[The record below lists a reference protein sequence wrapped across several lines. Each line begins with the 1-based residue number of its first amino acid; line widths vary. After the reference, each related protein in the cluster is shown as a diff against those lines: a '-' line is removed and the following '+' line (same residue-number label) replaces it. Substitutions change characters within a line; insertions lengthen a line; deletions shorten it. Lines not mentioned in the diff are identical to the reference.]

1 MLKDNKCKI
10 LAYLRASTDKQ
21 EVMHQKY
28 EILEYARNNDL
39 RVDEYIEVT
48 ISSTKNSKQRRIDE
62 LTKKLSPKDTLVVT
76 ELSRLGRSTAEV
88 VNLVNTLIDQQVR
101 IIIIK
106 QNLDFNRY
114 DLNSKVMV
122 TLFSLF
128 GELERDFISLR
139 TKEALASKKAN
150 GIKLGKPKGTIQ
162 KSQFDVDQ
170 EKIIELISLGV
181 SVRKIAGLLN
191 YKNHI
196 SLNTYINKRKLFNRK
211 L

>member
-1 MLKDNKCKI
+1 M
-10 LAYLRASTDKQ
+10 
-21 EVMHQKY
+21 
-28 EILEYARNNDL
+28 
-39 RVDEYIEVT
+39 
-48 ISSTKNSKQRRIDE
+48 
-62 LTKKLSPKDTLVVT
+62 
-76 ELSRLGRSTAEV
+76 
-88 VNLVNTLIDQQVR
+88 
-101 IIIIK
+101 IIK

-162 KSQFDVDQ
+162 KSKFDGDKD
-170 EKIIELISLGV
+170 KIIELLSLGV
-181 SVRKIAGLLN
+181 SVRRIANLLN